1 MFSYGY
7 LLDRINPNTFDWDR
21 DMKITLIATLVGIT
35 MLTGCGP
42 QELTPEQKQEVSAL
56 KAELSQTEGEISAA
70 KDVDQQFSGGLIKNL
85 TTARLE
91 VLGTNKALLE
101 QRINA
106 IESGAKIDVVISGTK
121 PDPELAAS
129 IKTEIDNLTAKINEA
144 KADASQYSG
153 GLIQVLKLSAVATE
167 EQSMAMLQQRYLT
180 AKYGLAEVRLAPVQD
195 NVAATSAKKE
205 ATAKT
210 IQEHPPL
217 LPPSEGPFGLEAG
230 LTQKNIEDMIGE
242 KLERLPEGLNLYVSD
257 KLPKPNSEFD
267 MYGLLIS
274 PNVGLCQITAVG
286 KLIDTDSYG
295 LALKSKFEYLRA
307 PLSSLYGKAKT
318 KDLLLAGSVWKEPQ
332 DWMMGLSK
340 KERFLS
346 ATWKGTKE
354 MPLKNNIATIFIEA
368 RSKDSEQGN
377 VHLQYSFTNYDV
389 CEAEF
394 EKTKKSSL

>member
-1 MFSYGY
+1 M
-7 LLDRINPNTFDWDR
+7 N
-21 DMKITLIATLVGIT
+21 KTLIATFVGIM

-70 KDVDQQFSGGLIKNL
+70 KEVEQQFSGGLIKNL

-106 IESGAKIDVVISGTK
+106 IESGAKIDVVVSGTK

-129 IKTEIDNLTAKINEA
+129 IKTEINNLTVKINEA
-144 KADASQYSG
+144 KADASQYTG

-167 EQSMAMLQQRYLT
+167 EQSMAMLQQKYLT
-180 AKYGLAEVRLAPVQD
+180 AKYGLAEVKLAPIQD
-195 NVAATSAKKE
+195 NAATASGKKE

-210 IQEHPPL
+210 TQEQPPL
-217 LPPSEGPFGLEAG
+217 LPPAEGPFGLEAG
-230 LTQKNIEDMIGE
+230 LTHKNIEDMIGA
-242 KLERLPEGLNLYVSD
+242 KLKPLPDSVNLYTSD
-257 KLPKPNSEFD
+257 KLPKQNADFE

-274 PNVGLCQITAVG
+274 PKAGLCQIRAVG
-286 KLIDTDSYG
+286 KNIDTDSYG
-295 LALKSKFEYLRA
+295 LALKSRFEDLSSS
-307 PLSSLYGKAKT
+307 LSSLYGKAET
-318 KDLLLAGSVWKEPQ
+318 TDLLLAGSIWKEPQ
-332 DWMMGLSK
+332 DWMMGLNK

-354 MPLKNNIATIFIEA
+354 TPLKNNIGAISIEA
-368 RSKDSEQGN
+368 RANSSAQGY
-377 VHLQYSFTNYDV
+377 VYLQYTFTNDDV
-389 CEAEF
+389 CQAEI
-394 EKTKKSSL
+394 EGAKKSSL

>member
-1 MFSYGY
+1 
-7 LLDRINPNTFDWDR
+7 
-21 DMKITLIATLVGIT
+21 MKKTLIATLVGIT

-70 KDVDQQFSGGLIKNL
+70 KEVDQQFSGGLIKNL

-106 IESGAKIDVVISGTK
+106 IESGAKIDVVVSGTK

-129 IKTEIDNLTAKINEA
+129 IKTEIDNLTVKINEA
-144 KADASQYSG
+144 KADASQYTG

-167 EQSMAMLQQRYLT
+167 EQSMAMLQQKYLT
-180 AKYGLAEVRLAPVQD
+180 AKYGLAEVKLAPVQD
-195 NVAATSAKKE
+195 NAATASGKKE

-210 IQEHPPL
+210 TQEQPPL
-217 LPPSEGPFGLEAG
+217 LPPAEGPFGLEAG
-230 LTQKNIEDMIGE
+230 LTQKNIEDMIGA
-242 KLERLPEGLNLYVSD
+242 KLKPLPDSVNLYTSD
-257 KLPKPNSEFD
+257 KLPKQNADFE

-274 PNVGLCQITAVG
+274 PKAGLCQIRAVG
-286 KLIDTDSYG
+286 KNIDTDSYG
-295 LALKSKFEYLRA
+295 LALKSRFEDLSSS
-307 PLSSLYGKAKT
+307 LSSLYGKAET
-318 KDLLLAGSVWKEPQ
+318 TDLLLAGSIWKEPQ
-332 DWMMGLSK
+332 DWMMGLNK

-354 MPLKNNIATIFIEA
+354 TPLKNNIGAISIEA
-368 RSKDSEQGN
+368 RANSSAQGY
-377 VHLQYSFTNYDV
+377 VYLQHTFTNDDV
-389 CEAEF
+389 CQAEI
-394 EKTKKSSL
+394 EGAKKSSL

>member
-1 MFSYGY
+1 
-7 LLDRINPNTFDWDR
+7 
-21 DMKITLIATLVGIT
+21 MKKTLIATLVGIT

-70 KDVDQQFSGGLIKNL
+70 KEVDQQFSGGLIKNL

-106 IESGAKIDVVISGTK
+106 IESGAKIDVVVSGTK

-129 IKTEIDNLTAKINEA
+129 IKTEIDNLTVKINEA
-144 KADASQYSG
+144 KADASQYTG

-167 EQSMAMLQQRYLT
+167 EQSMAMLQQKYLT
-180 AKYGLAEVRLAPVQD
+180 AKYGLAEVKLAPVQD
-195 NVAATSAKKE
+195 NAATASGKKE

-210 IQEHPPL
+210 TQEQPPL
-217 LPPSEGPFGLEAG
+217 LPPAEGPFGLEAG
-230 LTQKNIEDMIGE
+230 LTQKNIEDMIGA
-242 KLERLPEGLNLYVSD
+242 KLKPLPDSVNLYTSD
-257 KLPKPNSEFD
+257 KLPKQNADFE

-274 PNVGLCQITAVG
+274 PKAGLCQIRAVG
-286 KLIDTDSYG
+286 KNIDTDSYG
-295 LALKSKFEYLRA
+295 LALKSRFEDLSSS
-307 PLSSLYGKAKT
+307 LSSLYGKAET
-318 KDLLLAGSVWKEPQ
+318 TALLLAGSIWKAPQ
-332 DWMMGLSK
+332 DWMMGLNK

-354 MPLKNNIATIFIEA
+354 TPLKNNIGAISIEA
-368 RSKDSEQGN
+368 RANSSAQGY
-377 VHLQYSFTNYDV
+377 VYLQYTFTNDDV
-389 CEAEF
+389 CQAEI
-394 EKTKKSSL
+394 EGAKKSSL